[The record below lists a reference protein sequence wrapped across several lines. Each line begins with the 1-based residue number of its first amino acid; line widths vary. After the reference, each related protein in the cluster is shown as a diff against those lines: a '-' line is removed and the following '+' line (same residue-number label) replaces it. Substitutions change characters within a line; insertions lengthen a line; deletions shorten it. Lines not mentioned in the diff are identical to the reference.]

1 MYKIDR
7 FTVEHWMQEVFKLNQ
22 EYYDLIRAGIKQRLN
37 PPAKESE
44 IAAFEKWLGQQLPP
58 SYRIFLSLHN
68 GWQHWEGDT
77 HLISIE
83 QHQRG
88 KYAEW
93 IEKLKKEAWEEGN
106 SAAIDGIFIGVQ
118 LDSVGG
124 YILDTSKVDDKG
136 EMEII
141 NLEYSEVARY
151 SDFIDLLQQTAEDLK
166 GLIEDEKE
174 SKEK

>member
-1 MYKIDR
+1 MYKVDS
-7 FTVEHWMQEVFKLNQ
+7 FTIERWVQEVFKLNQ
-22 EYYDLIRAGIKQRLN
+22 EYYDLIQAGIKQQLN

-44 IAAFEKWLGQQLPP
+44 IAAFEKRLGQRLPL

-83 QHQRG
+83 QQQRG
-88 KYAEW
+88 EYAEW
-93 IEKLKKEAWEEGN
+93 IQKLRRESWDEGN
-106 SAAIDGIFIGVQ
+106 SAAMDGIFIGVQ
-118 LDSVGG
+118 LNSVGG
-124 YILDTSKVDDKG
+124 FVVDTSKVDDRG

-151 SDFIDLLQQTAEDLK
+151 SDFIDLLQQTAEDTK
-166 GLIEDEKE
+166 TLIQEEKE
-174 SKEK
+174 FKEE